1 MSSELLK
8 KIYIKCCSAE
18 LRINKPGNHSS
29 FSKIIGMSEHKF
41 RYAATISAKFLA
53 DPKLS
58 LGESI
63 YLASKNCKIILN
75 SNYNLGIILLCAP
88 LIKVTMNH
96 KLNFKNNLTELLNSI
111 SKKDGKLI
119 IKSITFV
126 KPGGISNYEGSGNVF
141 EFNEESNFLEIM
153 KLGSKW
159 DRISRC
165 YINNYIEILDFG
177 LPLLRSLKKKISMER
192 AIENLYLGFLS
203 SSLDSHIQ
211 RKHGYRKAKI
221 VMKKS
226 LEIQKKINIFRENKD
241 LLTKLDLYLKKFH
254 LNPGTCADL
263 TVTTLLMD
271 KIRDIFKIP
280 L

>member
-8 KIYIKCCSAE
+8 KIYIKCCYDE

-29 FSKIIGMSEHKF
+29 FSKILGMSEHKF
-41 RYAATISAKFLA
+41 KYAARISAEFLTN
-53 DPKLS
+53 PGLS
-58 LGESI
+58 LGESV
-63 YLASKNCKIILN
+63 YLASKNCKIRLN
-75 SNYNLGIILLCAP
+75 SNYNLGIIILCAP
-88 LIKVTMNH
+88 LIKVTMNN
-96 KLNFKNNLTELLNSI
+96 KLNFKNALTKLLNSI
-111 SKKDGKLI
+111 SKKDGQLI
-119 IKSITFV
+119 IKSIRFV
-126 KPGGISNYEGSGNVF
+126 KPGGISNYKGSGNVNEFSEDLNFF
-141 EFNEESNFLEIM
+141 ETM
-153 KLGSKW
+153 KLGAKW
-159 DRISRC
+159 DRISNC
-165 YINNYIEILDFG
+165 YINNYSEILDFG
-177 LPLLRSLKKKISMER
+177 LPLLRSLKKKISMES

-211 RKHGYRKAKI
+211 RKHGYKKANI

-226 LEIQKKINIFRENKD
+226 LETQKKMNIFRENKN

-271 KIRDIFKIP
+271 KIRDIFKVP